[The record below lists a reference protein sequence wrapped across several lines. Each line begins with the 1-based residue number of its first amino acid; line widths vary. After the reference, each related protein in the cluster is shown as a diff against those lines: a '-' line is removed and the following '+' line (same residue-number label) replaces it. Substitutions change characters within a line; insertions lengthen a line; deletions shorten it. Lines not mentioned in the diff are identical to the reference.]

1 MKFKWKV
8 LLSLFPSLVLFDQL
22 TKLFVLRTFQFQ
34 EMKPIIPGF
43 FDLTYVR
50 NTGAAFGF
58 LAESHPEFRVPFF
71 LIMPILALV
80 AIAYVLKKTLDH
92 ERRMAI
98 ALVMIISG
106 ALGNLIDR
114 ARFGF
119 VVDFLYFHWQ
129 EHYFPAFNVADSAIC
144 VGVGLMLLDLAKK
157 KEA

>member
-58 LAESHPEFRVPFF
+58 LAES
-71 LIMPILALV
+71 
-80 AIAYVLKKTLDH
+80 LDH